1 MTAAAAVGYIHGRS
15 DPRGFEIMLPRRVN
29 PNDIVRVRVLPKAI
43 GWRYYPEAKGKA
55 PWPCDCEVCVPRG
68 EVKASR
74 QRVRVAE
81 RIGRGDAAREA
92 KI

>member
-55 PWPCDCEVCVPRG
+55 WLCDCEVCVPRG

-81 RIGRGDAAREA
+81 RIGRVVYERG
-92 KI
+92 